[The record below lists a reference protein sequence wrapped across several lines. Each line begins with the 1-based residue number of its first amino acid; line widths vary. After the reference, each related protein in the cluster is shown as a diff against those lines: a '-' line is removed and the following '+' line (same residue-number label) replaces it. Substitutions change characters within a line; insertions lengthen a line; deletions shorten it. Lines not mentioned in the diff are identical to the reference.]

1 MHELSLF
8 YIFVPNSSVTDA
20 KIFAGVM
27 IIDSLIIKGFSNI
40 EHIRLD
46 IGKINALIAPNG
58 YGKSNVLSAISFGLM
73 YLNANEETKG
83 QMLRSRFLPINVSI
97 KEKKFH
103 FEILGRLQREG
114 RTELVQY
121 GYECQWA
128 EGAIP
133 GYVLSEWLKIKTEG
147 EQRYRQMINR
157 QDGYYSMIVPS
168 AMGRCNKPFAATP
181 QQLSLP
187 MIANGGLFLSDLAKE
202 ICGISI
208 PNLQTLDNPESYF
221 SIDGGN
227 GIAMLGGMTLS
238 EYIYRMKETDTDSFS
253 ILSDG
258 IKQLI
263 SGVVSF
269 EPDEITLSDGRSK
282 VYDIRIQEEFNSQ
295 PTSIRLLSSGS
306 KRMIFLF
313 TLCMAAQ
320 KQDIPMIMVEEPEN
334 SVHPKL
340 MENLL
345 LTIQAYA
352 SNTKILMTS
361 HSPYLMRYM
370 QPEQMYFGLPMH
382 DGLAHFSK
390 VNPSKLKYLYKYAG
404 DMELTFGEFM
414 FDFMLDMENDSEKL
428 TSFFK

>member
-1 MHELSLF
+1 
-8 YIFVPNSSVTDA
+8 
-20 KIFAGVM
+20 M
-27 IIDSLIIKGFSNI
+27 IIDSFIIEGFSNI
-40 EHIRLD
+40 KHIRLD
-46 IGKINALIAPNG
+46 VGKINALIAPNG
-58 YGKSNVLSAISFGLM
+58 YGKSNVLNAISFGLM

-97 KEKKFH
+97 EEKKFH

-128 EGAIP
+128 EGTIP

-147 EQRYRQMINR
+147 EQRYRQLINR

-202 ICGISI
+202 ICSISI

-238 EYIYRMKETDTDSFS
+238 EYIYRMKETDADSFS

-382 DGLAHFSK
+382 DGLAHFAK

-414 FDFMLDMENDSEKL
+414 FDFMLDIENDNEKL
-428 TSFFK
+428 ASFFK

>member
-1 MHELSLF
+1 
-8 YIFVPNSSVTDA
+8 
-20 KIFAGVM
+20 M
-27 IIDSLIIKGFSNI
+27 IIDSLIIEGFSNI

-46 IGKINALIAPNG
+46 VGEINALIAPNG

-103 FEILGRLQREG
+103 FEILGRLQRDG

-121 GYECQWA
+121 GYECQWT
-128 EGAIP
+128 EGVIP

-168 AMGRCNKPFAATP
+168 AMGRCNKPLATTP

-187 MIANGGLFLSDLAKE
+187 LIASGGLFLSDLAKE
-202 ICGISI
+202 ICSISI

-221 SIDGGN
+221 SIDGSN
-227 GIAMLGGMTLS
+227 GIAMLDGMTLS
-238 EYIYRMKETDTDSFS
+238 EYIYRMKETDADSFS

-263 SGVVSF
+263 YGVVSF

-320 KQDIPMIMVEEPEN
+320 KQNIPMIMVEEPEN

-382 DGLAHFSK
+382 DGLAHFAK

-414 FDFMLDMENDSEKL
+414 FDFMLDIENDSEKL
-428 TSFFK
+428 TSFFKGCSKN

>member
-1 MHELSLF
+1 
-8 YIFVPNSSVTDA
+8 
-20 KIFAGVM
+20 M

-40 EHIRLD
+40 EHLRLD
-46 IGKINALIAPNG
+46 IGNINALIAPNG
-58 YGKSNVLSAISFGLM
+58 YGKSNVLNAISFGLI
-73 YLNANEETKG
+73 YLNANDETKG
-83 QMLRSRFLPINVSI
+83 HMLRSRFLPINVSI

-103 FEILGRLQREG
+103 FEIHGRILREE

-128 EGAIP
+128 ENAMP

-147 EQRYRQMINR
+147 EQRYRQLINR
-157 QDGYYSMIVPS
+157 QNGYYALIVPS
-168 AMGRCNKPFAATP
+168 AMGRCNKTFAVTP
-181 QQLSLP
+181 KQLSLP
-187 MIANGGLFLSDLAKE
+187 MIANSGMFLSDLAKE
-202 ICGISI
+202 ICSISI
-208 PNLQTLDNPESYF
+208 PNLHTLDNPESYF
-221 SIDGGN
+221 SIEGDN

-238 EYIYRMKETDTDSFS
+238 EYIYRMKETDPDSFD

-263 SGVVSF
+263 PKVVSF
-269 EPDEITLSDGRSK
+269 EPDEIALSDGRSK
-282 VYDIRIQEEFNSQ
+282 VYDIRVREEFNSQ

-306 KRMIFLF
+306 KRIIFLL
-313 TLCMAAQ
+313 TLCLAAQ
-320 KQDIPMIMVEEPEN
+320 KQNIPMIMFEEPEN

-340 MENLL
+340 MEDLL
-345 LTIQAYA
+345 LIIQAYS

-361 HSPYLMRYM
+361 HSPYLMRYL
-370 QPEQMYFGLPMH
+370 QPEQMFFGLPKH
-382 DGLAHFSK
+382 DGLAHFAK

-414 FDFMLDMENDSEKL
+414 FEFMLDIENDSEKL

>member
-1 MHELSLF
+1 
-8 YIFVPNSSVTDA
+8 
-20 KIFAGVM
+20 M
-27 IIDSLIIKGFSNI
+27 IIDNLIIEGISNI
-40 EHIRLD
+40 EHIHLE
-46 IGKINALIAPNG
+46 IGEINALIAPNG
-58 YGKSNVLSAISFGLM
+58 YGKSNVLRAISFGLTYM
-73 YLNANEETKG
+73 KANEETKR
-83 QMLRSRFLPINVSI
+83 QMLRSRYLPINVSMQD
-97 KEKKFH
+97 KNFH
-103 FEILGRLQREG
+103 FEIYGHIERNGRIEM
-114 RTELVQY
+114 VQY
-121 GYECQWA
+121 GYECKWA

-133 GYVLSEWLKIKTEG
+133 GYVLSEWFKIKG
-147 EQRYRQMINR
+147 YDEQRYRQLINR
-157 QDGYYSMIVPS
+157 KNGYYGLIVPS
-168 AMGRCNKPFAATP
+168 ATGRCNKPYPTTP
-181 QQLSLP
+181 QQLALP
-187 MIANGGLFLSDLAKE
+187 VIASGNMFLSDLAKQ
-202 ICGISI
+202 ICDISI
-208 PNLQTLDNPESYF
+208 PNLETLDNPETYF
-221 SIDGGN
+221 SVEGGR
-227 GIAMLGGMTLS
+227 GISLLNGMTLS
-238 EYIYRMKETDTDSFS
+238 EYIYQMEEMDSDSFS

-263 SGVVSF
+263 PGVVSF
-269 EPDEITLSDGRSK
+269 EPNEITLSDGRSK
-282 VYDIRIQEEFNSQ
+282 VYDIRVQEEFNSQ

-370 QPEQMYFGLPMH
+370 QPGQMYFGLPKH
-382 DGLAHFSK
+382 DGLAHFAK

-414 FDFMLDMENDSEKL
+414 FDFMLDMEADNEKL
-428 TSFFK
+428 TTFFK

>member
-1 MHELSLF
+1 
-8 YIFVPNSSVTDA
+8 
-20 KIFAGVM
+20 
-27 IIDSLIIKGFSNI
+27 
-40 EHIRLD
+40 
-46 IGKINALIAPNG
+46 
-58 YGKSNVLSAISFGLM
+58 M

-83 QMLRSRFLPINVSI
+83 QMLRSRYLPINVSI
-97 KEKKFH
+97 KGKKFH
-103 FEILGRLQREG
+103 FEILGRLQHEG

-157 QDGYYSMIVPS
+157 QNGYYSMIVPS

-187 MIANGGLFLSDLAKE
+187 LIASGGLFLSDLAKE
-202 ICGISI
+202 ICSIRI

-221 SIDGGN
+221 SIEGGN

-238 EYIYRMKETDTDSFS
+238 EYIYRMKETDADSFS
-253 ILSDG
+253 ILTDG

-282 VYDIRIQEEFNSQ
+282 IYDIRIQEEFNSQ

-320 KQDIPMIMVEEPEN
+320 KQNIPMIMVEEPEN

-340 MENLL
+340 MEDLL
-345 LTIQAYA
+345 LTLQAYA

-370 QPEQMYFGLPMH
+370 QPEQMYFGLPKH
-382 DGLAHFSK
+382 DGLAHFAK

-414 FDFMLDMENDSEKL
+414 FDFMLDMEKDSEKL

>member
-1 MHELSLF
+1 MS
-8 YIFVPNSSVTDA
+8 
-20 KIFAGVM
+20 
-27 IIDSLIIKGFSNI
+27 
-40 EHIRLD
+40 
-46 IGKINALIAPNG
+46 
-58 YGKSNVLSAISFGLM
+58 
-73 YLNANEETKG
+73 
-83 QMLRSRFLPINVSI
+83 QMPRSRFIPINVSI

-103 FEILGRLQREG
+103 FEILGRLQRDG

-121 GYECQWA
+121 GYECQWT
-128 EGAIP
+128 EGVIP

-147 EQRYRQMINR
+147 EQRYRQMIKR
-157 QDGYYSMIVPS
+157 QNGYYSMIVPS
-168 AMGRCNKPFAATP
+168 AMGRCNKPFATTP

-187 MIANGGLFLSDLAKE
+187 LIASGGLFLSDLAKE
-202 ICGISI
+202 ICSISI

-221 SIDGGN
+221 SIDGSN
-227 GIAMLGGMTLS
+227 GIAMLDGMTLS
-238 EYIYRMKETDTDSFS
+238 EYIYRMKETDADSFS

-263 SGVVSF
+263 YGVVSF

-320 KQDIPMIMVEEPEN
+320 KQNIPMIMVEEPEN

-382 DGLAHFSK
+382 DGLAHFAK

-428 TSFFK
+428 TSFFKVCSKN

>member
-1 MHELSLF
+1 
-8 YIFVPNSSVTDA
+8 
-20 KIFAGVM
+20 M
-27 IIDSLIIKGFSNI
+27 IIDSFIIEGFSNI

-46 IGKINALIAPNG
+46 VGEINALIAPNG
-58 YGKSNVLSAISFGLM
+58 YGKSNVFCAISFGLK

-83 QMLRSRFLPINVSI
+83 QMLRSRFVPINVSI

-103 FEILGRLQREG
+103 FEILGRLQRDR

-147 EQRYRQMINR
+147 EQRYRQMIKR
-157 QDGYYSMIVPS
+157 QNGYYSMIVPS

-187 MIANGGLFLSDLAKE
+187 LIASGRLFLSDLAKE
-202 ICGISI
+202 ICSISI

-320 KQDIPMIMVEEPEN
+320 KQNIPMIMVEEPEN

-382 DGLAHFSK
+382 DGLAHFAK